1 MDSAIILLKTELGTE
16 KEVVEDL
23 KKIAC
28 VSDVYEVY
36 GIYDVVAKLEASS
49 REDLKQTCSKTIRN
63 MKSITSTLI
72 LIVV

>member
-63 MKSITSTLI
+63 MKSITSTLT